1 MFCRS
6 RISGGLITSDR
17 RFSET
22 RDGGSATTFSVSMSV
37 FSLVKLFS
45 CSAFPEHPKF
55 RNTNIGKREPIRTI
69 AVIPFDIIPESCYS
83 FRTKNS
89 THFDCLLSVTLV
101 GQDHPVVS
109 FG

>member
-1 MFCRS
+1 MCCRS

-55 RNTNIGKREPIRTI
+55 RNTNIGKREPIRII
-69 AVIPFDIIPESCYS
+69 AVIPFEIIPENCIDLEL
-83 FRTKNS
+83 KN
-89 THFDCLLSVTLV
+89 
-101 GQDHPVVS
+101 
-109 FG
+109 